1 MPLYMDY
8 HKFDGGVAIE
18 AVKTAH
24 IADLRV
30 QAQYGVKYHQFWVN
44 EEEGSVFCLVEGP
57 DKVTCEKVHQIAHGI
72 IACALTEV
80 NPGLYEKLMGRNLK
94 IVDDIVHHNNGT
106 IDLGYRNILVA
117 SVYGITKA
125 TGPKDFSLLLT
136 PHWARKI
143 ISENITAFE
152 GRELK
157 WETDDS
163 LIGVFDDSTAAV
175 KCALQIQSQ
184 LSKSANK
191 ETGIIFRIGIS
202 ASQPVTA
209 EGDFF
214 NEAIKLAHRLS
225 TTVQPNQIL
234 ISSLVKKLCKEEQ
247 FATDNDLLKSL
258 TAKEEEFISNLMHVA
273 EAKLSDQHFDLKSMS
288 SEICISRPQLY
299 RKITA
304 LTGRSPHHF
313 MLDLRMDKALALLK
327 QKDNN
332 IAEIAYQTGFNS
344 PSYFTK
350 CFSEKFGCTPSLFA
364 KINIA

>member
-1 MPLYMDY
+1 MPLYMDF
-8 HKFDGGVAIE
+8 HKIENLTVE

-24 IADLRV
+24 IADV
-30 QAQYGVKYHQFWVN
+30 AIQEKYGVRYHQFWVN
-44 EEEGSVFCLVEGP
+44 EPAGTVFCLMEGP
-57 DKVTCEKVHQIAHGI
+57 DKESCEAVHHEAHGN
-72 IACALTEV
+72 IACAMSEV
-80 NPGLYEKLMGRNLK
+80 EPGFYEKMMGRNLK
-94 IVDDIVHHNNGT
+94 LVDDIAHHNNGT
-106 IDLGYRNILVA
+106 PDLGYRSVLIA
-117 SVYGITKA
+117 AVYGITKA

-143 ISENITAFE
+143 VSENIASFK

-163 LIGVFDDSTAAV
+163 LIGVLDDSTAAV
-175 KCALQIQSQ
+175 KCALQIQSE

-247 FATDNDLLKSL
+247 FTTDNDLLKSL

-273 EAKLSDQHFDLKSMS
+273 EAKLSDQHFDLNSIS

-327 QKDNN
+327 QKNNN

-364 KINIA
+364 KINVA